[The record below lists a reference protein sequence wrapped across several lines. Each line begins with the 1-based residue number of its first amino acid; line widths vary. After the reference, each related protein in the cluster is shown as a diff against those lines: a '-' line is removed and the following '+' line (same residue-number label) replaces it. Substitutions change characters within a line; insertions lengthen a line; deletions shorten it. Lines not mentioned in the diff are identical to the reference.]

1 MQLPKNDG
9 DLETAKLKIATF
21 WKQLEKSMGEAL
33 GEVANT
39 GFADTRLCAMAR
51 SEFEKGFLL
60 VEKALRLG
68 APNEYAKAPLPPDV
82 EKFKP
87 RVDPTPTKNTAA
99 ANLTEPSR
107 EIEFREYKPDAD
119 TR

>member
-1 MQLPKNDG
+1 MELPKNDG
-9 DLETAKLKIATF
+9 DLETAKLRIAHF
-21 WKQLEKSMGEAL
+21 WKKLEKSMGETL

-68 APNEYAKAPLPPDV
+68 APNEYAKTPTPPDV

-87 RVDPTPTKNTAA
+87 RVDPHPELNTG
-99 ANLTEPSR
+99 EPSR
-107 EIEFREYKPDAD
+107 EIEFREYKPDAG